1 MDFPLH
7 PDRTVTRNYY
17 LYNLIYKK
25 RKYHSLSFLLLALLL
40 TAFQAPLPYLSGH
53 LIDQVLPSADS
64 ELLLK
69 TVLLLATLYSGYLV
83 LSYVNAR
90 FRLKVRE
97 EIMIDFNQDVIK
109 SILGLNYNQRLK
121 INNGDLLS
129 RVTRDIDQFEVIM
142 PYGLSSAIHH
152 FVLSLVLLVI
162 VFFMNWQLSAIL
174 LVLLPA
180 AILVYMKFDGALW
193 SSSKEETDASAK
205 KFTVVQ
211 ETIEADAEIKT
222 YDAENFFLIHCR
234 KSVENLERK
243 RFTRQLYDTKVSMII
258 MGIPMI
264 AMVIIWYLGGAM
276 VIEEQLTVGLIIT
289 YTATLNLMVPSLI
302 RIIEFASSIPNE
314 LTALMRVKELS
325 DLAQKQSQ
333 QRITDSVEPNIER
346 STAIESMTLVGMS
359 FSYQRDYPLFT
370 NLDLAFK
377 KGQAH
382 LINGGNGAGK
392 STLLTILSGE
402 LKPQSGHIALD
413 TIHLNTLPSRSQW
426 ISMVPQKIHII
437 SDSIRNNVT
446 FGMDVEPKQIQA
458 ALSLVGLDK
467 WVERLDQGIDH
478 VIKDAHSELSGG
490 QVQKLG
496 LARAL
501 LRDTPILLM
510 DEPTNNLDS
519 EAVTLLIDVIR
530 SQKQSKIVV
539 IVSHDDRLFDAVD
552 RVVYLENDSLSNATR
567 VTETVTK
574 EG

>member
-1 MDFPLH
+1 M
-7 PDRTVTRNYY
+7 TRISY
-17 LYNLIYKK
+17 LYKLIYKK

-64 ELLLK
+64 DLLLK
-69 TVLLLATLYSGYLV
+69 TVSLLAILYSGYLV
-83 LSYVNAR
+83 TSYVNAR

-97 EIMIDFNQDVIK
+97 DIMIDFNQDVIK
-109 SILGLNYNQRLK
+109 SILGLNFNQRLK

-152 FVLSLVLLVI
+152 LVLSLVLLVI

-180 AILVYMKFDGALW
+180 AILVYMRFDSALW
-193 SSSKEETDASAK
+193 SSSKDETDASAT

-211 ETIEADAEIKT
+211 ETIEADAEIKI
-222 YDAENFFLIHCR
+222 YDAGNFFSKYCR
-234 KSVENLERK
+234 KAVEDLERK

-258 MGIPMI
+258 MGIPML
-264 AMVIIWYLGGAM
+264 AVVIIWYLGGAM

-302 RIIEFASSIPNE
+302 RIIEFASSMPNE
-314 LTALMRVKELS
+314 LTALMRVKELD
-325 DLAQKQSQ
+325 DLAQAQSQ
-333 QRITDSVEPNIER
+333 QDAVDRVSADIDP
-346 STAIESMTLVGMS
+346 STTIASMRLEGMS
-359 FSYQRDYPLFT
+359 FSYQHDYPLFT
-370 NLDLAFK
+370 ELDLSFN

-413 TIHLNTLPSRSQW
+413 TIRLNALPSRSQW

-446 FGMDVEPKQIQA
+446 FGIDVEQEKIQA

-478 VIKDAHSELSGG
+478 VIKNAHSELSGG

-530 SQKQSKIVV
+530 SLKQSKIVV
-539 IVSHDDRLFDAVD
+539 IVSHDDRLFEAVD
-552 RVVYLENDSLSNATR
+552 RIVYLENDSLSNATR
-567 VTETVTK
+567 VTETALK
-574 EG
+574 KANQA

>member
-1 MDFPLH
+1 MT
-7 PDRTVTRNYY
+7 RTSY
-17 LYNLIYKK
+17 LYKLIYKK
-25 RKYHSLSFLLLALLL
+25 RKYPSFSFLLLALLL
-40 TAFQAPLPYLSGH
+40 TAFQAPLPYLFGY
-53 LIDQVLPSADS
+53 LIDQVLPGQDS
-64 ELLLK
+64 DLLLN
-69 TVLLLATLYSGYLV
+69 TVLMLAILYSGYLV

-97 EIMIDFNQDVIK
+97 DIMIDFNQNIIK

-142 PYGLSSAIHH
+142 PYGLSSAVHH

-180 AILVYMKFDGALW
+180 AILVYMRFDSALW
-193 SSSKEETDASAK
+193 SSSKDETDASAK

-211 ETIEADAEIKT
+211 ETIEADAEIKI
-222 YDAENFFLIHCR
+222 YDAGDFFSNYCR
-234 KSVENLERK
+234 KSVEDLERK
-243 RFTRQLYDTKVSMII
+243 RFKRQLYDTKVSMII
-258 MGIPMI
+258 MGIPML

-302 RIIEFASSIPNE
+302 RIIEFVSSIPNE

-325 DLAQKQSQ
+325 DLAQEQSH
-333 QRITDSVEPNIER
+333 QRVSDSVEPNIER
-346 STAIESMTLVGMS
+346 STASATIESMTLEGMS
-359 FSYQRDYPLFT
+359 FSYQHDYPLFT
-370 NLDLAFK
+370 ELDLAFS

-402 LKPQSGHIALD
+402 LKPQSGQIALD
-413 TIHLNTLPSRSQW
+413 AAPLNTLPSRSQW
-426 ISMVPQKIHII
+426 IAMVPQKIHII

-446 FGMDVEPKQIQA
+446 FGMDVEPEKIQA

-552 RVVYLENDSLSNATR
+552 RVVYLENDSLNNATR

-574 EG
+574 KG

>member
-1 MDFPLH
+1 M
-7 PDRTVTRNYY
+7 TRISY
-17 LYNLIYKK
+17 LYQLIYKT
-25 RKYHSLSFLLLALLL
+25 RKSHSLSFLLLALLL

-64 ELLLK
+64 HLLLK
-69 TVLLLATLYSGYLV
+69 TVVLLATLYSGYLIT
-83 LSYVNAR
+83 SYVNAW
-90 FRLKVRE
+90 FRLKVRK
-97 EIMIDFNQDVIK
+97 EIMIDFNQDVVK

-142 PYGLSSAIHH
+142 PYGLSSVVHH
-152 FVLSLVLLVI
+152 LVLSVALLII

-174 LVLLPA
+174 LALLPA
-180 AILVYMKFDGALW
+180 AVIVYMRFDSALW
-193 SSSKEETDASAK
+193 SSSKDETDASAK
-205 KFTVVQ
+205 KMTVLQ

-222 YDAENFFLIHCR
+222 YEAEKFFLSHTR
-234 KSVENLERK
+234 KAVENLEDK
-243 RFTRQLYDTKVSMII
+243 RFIRQLYDTKVSMII
-258 MGIPMI
+258 MGIPML

-276 VIEEQLTVGLIIT
+276 VIEEQLSIGLIIT

-314 LTALMRVKELS
+314 LTALMRVKELC
-325 DLAQKQSQ
+325 DLAKIQSEQGSAVNTALQMKQTVSF
-333 QRITDSVEPNIER
+333 E
-346 STAIESMTLVGMS
+346 AIILDDMS
-359 FSYQRDYPLFT
+359 FSYHHDSPLFS
-370 NLDLAFK
+370 NLNLVFDR
-377 KGQAH
+377 GRAH

-402 LKPQSGHIALD
+402 LKPQAGIIKLD
-413 TIHLNTLPSRSQW
+413 SIHLSGISNRSQS

-446 FGMDVEPKQIQA
+446 FGMDVDQDKIQK
-458 ALSLVGLDK
+458 ALNQVGLSK
-467 WVERLDQGIDH
+467 WIDRLNQGIDH

-490 QVQKLG
+490 QIQKLG
-496 LARAL
+496 LARAI

-519 EAVTLLIDVIR
+519 EAVKMLIEIVR
-530 SQKQSKIVV
+530 AQKQSKIVV

-552 RVVYLENDSLSNATR
+552 RIVYLEDDSLRHSTR
-567 VTETVTK
+567 VTETETK